1 MSRREFSRAV
11 KVEIIRRATRTIG
24 DDGLSGTFCEECGSL
39 VRAWEIHHL
48 REDALE
54 VDKSKPLTA
63 EEGALWCKPCHRE
76 YTSTHS
82 VPVVAAAKRQEAA
95 HLGAEKPNKAE
106 IPQRPKPAKSTA
118 KLDALRALGPPALAR
133 QGFVSLGSV
142 GSRIVTKINPKK
154 AAE

>member
-1 MSRREFSRAV
+1 MNDRREFKKAV
-11 KVEIIRRATRTIG
+11 KVEIIKRATRPIG

-76 YTSTHS
+76 YTRTHS

-95 HLGAEKPNKAE
+95 HLGAEKPNKAK
-106 IPQRPKPAKSTA
+106 IARPPKPERPTGKV
-118 KLDALRALGPPALAR
+118 DQIRALREAK
-133 QGFVSLGSV
+133 FESLGEVS
-142 GSRIVTKINPKK
+142 SRVLAKITPRKD